1 MPSFLSEETVNTVQ
15 HSKTCHRKNG
25 GSHTTGRG
33 LRTDFLLGG
42 VLLNRTE
49 DLVVLGSFLY
59 GRRRMNRYEHVR
71 LLLCCHP
78 CVASVPWSSK
88 PKTDKS
94 EPSYQPALRNVSR
107 D

>member
-78 CVASVPWSSK
+78 CVVWRLCHGAQSQRQTSLSQAI
-88 PKTDKS
+88 S
-94 EPSYQPALRNVSR
+94 QL
-107 D
+107 